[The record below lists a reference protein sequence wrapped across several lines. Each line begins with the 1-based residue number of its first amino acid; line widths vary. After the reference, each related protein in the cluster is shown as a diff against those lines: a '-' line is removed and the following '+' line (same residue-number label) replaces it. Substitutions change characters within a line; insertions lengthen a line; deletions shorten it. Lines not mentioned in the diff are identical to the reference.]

1 MRGLARFLGLLGLLG
16 SILLGSTDAVAQSQ
30 FPRTDEPPPEVAAAG
45 HDCCII
51 PLRRER
57 LDEWLNPEPRSFW
70 GLGDSEMKRYAPYCH
85 IARECNSLRHLERT
99 LDELLRS
106 NSASA

>member
-1 MRGLARFLGLLGLLG
+1 V
-16 SILLGSTDAVAQSQ
+16 I
-30 FPRTDEPPPEVAAAG
+30 
-45 HDCCII
+45 
-51 PLRRER
+51 
-57 LDEWLNPEPRSFW
+57 WLNPEPMSFW

-99 LDELLRS
+99 LDQLLRT